1 MKLTKVEFIVK
12 GEKVTEYIN
21 LNHVSRFMWIDGV
34 PFVGMVGQTFTRQLV
49 DEYEAIFIEAFEQ

>member
-21 LNHVSRFMWIDGV
+21 LNHVSRFMWIDDV
-34 PFVGMVGQTFTRQLV
+34 PFVGMVGQTFTRQLA

>member
-12 GEKVTEYIN
+12 GERVTEYIN

-34 PFVGMVGQTFTRQLV
+34 PFVGMAGQTFTRQLV
-49 DEYEAIFIEAFEQ
+49 DEYETIFIKAFEQ

>member
-21 LNHVSRFMWIDGV
+21 LNHVSRFY
-34 PFVGMVGQTFTRQLV
+34 V
-49 DEYEAIFIEAFEQ
+49 D

>member
-21 LNHVSRFMWIDGV
+21 LNHVSRFMWIGGV
-34 PFVGMVGQTFTRQLV
+34 PFVGMAGQTFTRQLV
-49 DEYEAIFIEAFEQ
+49 DEYETIFIEAFE

>member
-12 GEKVTEYIN
+12 GERVAEYIN
-21 LNHVSRFMWIDGV
+21 LNHVSRFMWIDDV
-34 PFVGMVGQTFTRQLV
+34 PFVGMVGQTFMRQLA